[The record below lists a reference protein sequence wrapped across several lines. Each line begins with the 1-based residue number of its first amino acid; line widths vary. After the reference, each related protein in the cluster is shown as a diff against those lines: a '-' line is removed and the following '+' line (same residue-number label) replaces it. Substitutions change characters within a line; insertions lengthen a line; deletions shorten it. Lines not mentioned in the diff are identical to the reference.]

1 MDKTPVAVIG
11 CGYLGRFHAEKYA
24 NHSEADLVAVVDT
37 NQDRASEL
45 ARRTHSK
52 PLTHYQDL
60 YAQVHAVSVVV
71 PTPLHHAIA
80 KDLLEHDIHVL
91 LEKPMT
97 TTLKEADDLI
107 ATAHNKGLILQI
119 GHLERFNPA
128 FLAVEDII
136 NNPLFIESHRLNS
149 FQERGTEVDVIL
161 DIMIHDIDII
171 LNLVNDEVTEIHAV
185 GIPVISSMIDI
196 ANARLQFKNGCVVNV
211 TASRI
216 SDKSM
221 RKIRV
226 FQPDAYISIDFSAQE
241 VSVYRK
247 IEDEGRIPYIAS
259 EKLEIEPKD
268 SLAEEI
274 RCFLEAVKQKSE
286 PIVSGEAGRRA
297 LKIAL
302 EITKQ
307 LRIETQKIVR

>member
-1 MDKTPVAVIG
+1 MNKTPVAVIG
-11 CGYLGRFHAEKYA
+11 SGYLGRFHAEKYA
-24 NHSEADLVAVVDT
+24 NHPEADLIAVVDT
-37 NQDRASEL
+37 NHDRALEL
-45 ARRTHSK
+45 ARQTNTE
-52 PLTHYQDL
+52 PLINYKDL
-60 YAQVHAVSVVV
+60 YAQAHAVSVVV

-80 KDLLEHDIHVL
+80 KDLLEHDINVL

-107 ATAHNKGLILQI
+107 
-119 GHLERFNPA
+119 
-128 FLAVEDII
+128 
-136 NNPLFIESHRLNS
+136 HRLNS

-171 LNLVNDEVTEIHAV
+171 LNLVNAEVKEIHAV
-185 GIPVISSMIDI
+185 GIPVISSTIDI
-196 ANARLQFKNGCVVNV
+196 ANARLEFENGCVVNV

-226 FQPDAYISIDFSAQE
+226 FQHDAYISLDFSAQE

-259 EKLEIEPKD
+259 EKPKIEPKD
-268 SLAEEI
+268 SLEEEI
-274 RCFLEAVKQKSE
+274 SCFLKAVKQKGK
-286 PIVSGEAGRRA
+286 PLVSGESGRRA

-307 LRIETQKIVR
+307 LRIETQKIV

>member
-1 MDKTPVAVIG
+1 MNKTPVAVIG
-11 CGYLGRFHAEKYA
+11 SGYLGRFHAEKYA
-24 NHSEADLVAVVDT
+24 NHPEADLIAVVDI
-37 NQDRASEL
+37 NHDRALEL
-45 ARRTHSK
+45 ARQTNTE
-52 PLTHYQDL
+52 PLINYKDL
-60 YAQVHAVSVVV
+60 YAQAHAVSVVV

-80 KDLLEHDIHVL
+80 KDLLEHDINVL

-128 FLAVEDII
+128 FLAAENII
-136 NNPLFIESHRLNS
+136 KNPLFIESHRLNS

-171 LNLVNDEVTEIHAV
+171 LNLVNAEVKEIHAV

-196 ANARLQFKNGCVVNV
+196 ANARLEFENGCVVNV

-226 FQPDAYISIDFSAQE
+226 FQHDAYISIDFSAQE

-259 EKLEIEPKD
+259 EKPKIEPKD
-268 SLAEEI
+268 SLEEEI
-274 RCFLEAVKQKSE
+274 RCFLRAVKQKSE
-286 PIVSGEAGRRA
+286 PLVSGESGRRA

-307 LRIETQKIVR
+307 LRIETQKIV

>member
-1 MDKTPVAVIG
+1 MNKTPVAVIG
-11 CGYLGRFHAEKYA
+11 SGYLGRFHAEKYA
-24 NHSEADLVAVVDT
+24 NHPEADLIAVVDI
-37 NQDRASEL
+37 NHDRALKL
-45 ARRTHSK
+45 ARQTNTE
-52 PLTHYQDL
+52 PLENYKDL
-60 YAQVHAVSVVV
+60 YAQAHAVSVVV

-80 KDLLEHDIHVL
+80 KDLLEHDINVL

-128 FLAVEDII
+128 FLAAKDVIK
-136 NNPLFIESHRLNS
+136 NPLFIESHRLNS

-171 LNLVNDEVTEIHAV
+171 LNLVNAEVKGIHAV

-196 ANARLQFKNGCVVNV
+196 ANARLEFENGCVVNV

-226 FQPDAYISIDFSAQE
+226 FQHDAYISIDFSAQE

-259 EKLEIEPKD
+259 EKPEIEPKD
-268 SLAEEI
+268 SLEEEI
-274 RCFLEAVKQKSE
+274 SCFLKAVKQKSE
-286 PIVSGEAGRRA
+286 PLVSGESGRRA

-307 LRIETQKIVR
+307 LRIETQKIV

>member
-1 MDKTPVAVIG
+1 MNKTPVAVIG
-11 CGYLGRFHAEKYA
+11 SGYLGRFHAEKYA
-24 NHSEADLVAVVDT
+24 NHPEADLIAVVDT
-37 NQDRASEL
+37 NHDRALEL
-45 ARRTHSK
+45 ARQTNTE
-52 PLTHYQDL
+52 PLVNYKDL
-60 YAQVHAVSVVV
+60 YAQAHAVSVVV

-80 KDLLEHDIHVL
+80 KDLLEHDINVL

-128 FLAVEDII
+128 FLAAENII
-136 NNPLFIESHRLNS
+136 KNPLFIESHRLNS

-171 LNLVNDEVTEIHAV
+171 LNLVNAEVKEIHAV

-196 ANARLQFKNGCVVNV
+196 ANARLEFENGCVVNV

-226 FQPDAYISIDFSAQE
+226 FQHDAYISLDFSAQE

-259 EKLEIEPKD
+259 EKPEIEPKD
-268 SLAEEI
+268 SLEEEI
-274 RCFLEAVKQKSE
+274 RCFLKAVKQKSE
-286 PIVSGEAGRRA
+286 PLVSGESGRRA

-307 LRIETQKIVR
+307 LRIETQKIV